1 MIGSFIATVVLSGI
15 TAALIG
21 LYLLPVL
28 LGWARHVPDLGV
40 IAVINILLG
49 WTLVG
54 WVVALAL
61 SLRSASP
68 AVPVVQVFQQ
78 LPPSP
83 LPPEAWWPGPSVPG
97 PSASSPRRPDAAPP
111 LILPLRPDEQPNHGE
126 ESEPQ
131 WPAQPW

>member
-1 MIGSFIATVVLSGI
+1 MIGSFIAIVVLGGL
-15 TAALIG
+15 TAAVIG

-28 LGWARHVPDLGV
+28 LAWARHVPDLGV

-49 WTLVG
+49 WTLAG

-61 SLRSASP
+61 SLRSVTQAVP
-68 AVPVVQVFQQ
+68 AVQLFQQ

-83 LPPEAWWPGPSVPG
+83 LPPGAGWPGPSAAGSPE
-97 PSASSPRRPDAAPP
+97 PPPRRPDAAPP
-111 LILPLRPDEQPNHGE
+111 LVLPPRPGE
-126 ESEPQ
+126 PQQAGEGEPQ

>member
-28 LGWARHVPDLGV
+28 LGWARHVPDLAV
-40 IAVINILLG
+40 IAVVNVLLG

-61 SLRSASP
+61 SLRSTTP
-68 AVPVVQVFQQ
+68 AVPAVQMFQQ

-83 LPPEAWWPGPSVPG
+83 LPPGAGWPRPAAPGPPA
-97 PSASSPRRPDAAPP
+97 PPRRPDAAPP
-111 LILPLRPDEQPNHGE
+111 LVLPPRPAEQPDRGE

>member
-1 MIGSFIATVVLSGI
+1 MIGSFIATVVLGGI

-28 LGWARHVPDLGV
+28 LAWARHVPDLGV

-49 WTLVG
+49 WTLAG

-61 SLRSASP
+61 SLRSVTQAVP
-68 AVPVVQVFQQ
+68 AVQLFQQ

-83 LPPEAWWPGPSVPG
+83 LPPGAGWPGPPAAGSPE
-97 PSASSPRRPDAAPP
+97 PPPRRPDAAPP
-111 LILPLRPDEQPNHGE
+111 LVLPPRPGE
-126 ESEPQ
+126 PQQAGEGEPQ